1 MVIETSEA
9 TPERDRSPKCVHID
23 FSLEVDAWMH
33 IADGDVNIAVGVHFR
48 IIYFWTPPSGRR
60 RWYTGSWCLTAR
72 RTCCA
77 SEQPSWSWRG
87 TLCTRPCRFTLPPVS
102 AHLEH
107 WFLRKDINSA
117 LYFYICI
124 LQKHFKGEHLQAL
137 LGICRSEDWIC
148 RRVCWIH
155 RSLGHWKAVVDAL
168 IPADSC
174 KQLKL
179 SHSPPKLFKL
189 HEVYFFNWKYILL
202 FKNIPSIHCS
212 AIIDGL
218 HNT

>member
-33 IADGDVNIAVGVHFR
+33 IADGGVNIASGIHFR
-48 IIYFWTPPSGRR
+48 IIYFWTPPPSGRR

-117 LYFYICI
+117 LYLYITETF
-124 LQKHFKGEHLQAL
+124 QRGAPAGFAGHLQIRRLNLSTGL
-137 LGICRSEDWIC
+137 LDSSLSRTLEGCCWRSDS
-148 RRVCWIH
+148 CW
-155 RSLGHWKAVVDAL
+155 LMKTTKAVSL
-168 IPADSC
+168 
-174 KQLKL
+174 
-179 SHSPPKLFKL
+179 PPKI
-189 HEVYFFNWKYILL
+189 V
-202 FKNIPSIHCS
+202 
-212 AIIDGL
+212 
-218 HNT
+218 